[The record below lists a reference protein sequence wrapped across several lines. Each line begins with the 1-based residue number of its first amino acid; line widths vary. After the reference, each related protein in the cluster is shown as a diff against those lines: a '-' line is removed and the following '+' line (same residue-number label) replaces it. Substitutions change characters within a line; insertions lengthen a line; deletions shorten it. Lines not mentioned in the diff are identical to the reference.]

1 MKNIL
6 IPTDFSTCSNNAID
20 FAVQTAK
27 QLPVQLTI
35 MHAFEL
41 MGNVYIDYM
50 GVNREYNEAQ
60 LDDIYIK
67 LDDLK
72 KRIETD
78 HGIKVHAYVENGGV
92 EHSIHKAVKER
103 NIDLIIMGTKGA
115 KGVQEKLWGS
125 ETGSVIESSKIPV
138 LTIPHDYKFKTPDKV
153 VLALDKL
160 EEDVTSLDVLFELT
174 DFFNS
179 HVEVVLFTG
188 EENDES
194 QTFLERSREIPQ
206 FEKTLKSHYQEETLT
221 VSHLF
226 GRQFDHSLQNYITD
240 NNVNMLAMIKHKRNF
255 LENLFHSSKTKRMSY
270 HTNIPLLVIPDK

>member
-27 QLPVQLTI
+27 RLPVQLTI

-50 GVNREYNEAQ
+50 GVNREFNDAQ
-60 LDDIYIK
+60 LDDVYKRLDEIK
-67 LDDLK
+67 N
-72 KRIETD
+72 RIKTE
-78 HGIKVHAYVENGGV
+78 HGIEVTAFVENGRV
-92 EHSIHKAVKER
+92 EHSIHKAVKEKD
-103 NIDLIIMGTKGA
+103 IDLIIMGTKGA
-115 KGVQEKLWGS
+115 KGIQEKLWGS

-138 LTIPHDYKFKTPDKV
+138 LTIPQDYTFKEPNNI
-153 VLALDKL
+153 VLALNKI
-160 EEDVTSLDVLFELT
+160 EEDVNSLDVLFEIT

-179 HVEVVLFTG
+179 HVDVVLFTD
-188 EENDES
+188 EENGG
-194 QTFLERSREIPQ
+194 QAYLEHSREIPR
-206 FEKTLKSHYQEETLT
+206 FENILKNHYQEETLT
-221 VSHLF
+221 VSHLY
-226 GRQFDHSLQNYITD
+226 GQKFDHSLQNFITD
-240 NNVNMLAMIKHKRNF
+240 NKVDMLAMIKHKRNF